1 MWFNFFLIKKKRQKL
16 LLVCFGSI
24 HSWSLKDWS
33 SIMPRNFI
41 IVGSL
46 KFLNCIVKYLYFKE
60 FTIYISF
67 IEDLLKLRFS
77 ISDLYQQLLDFNSVF
92 LGYWQNVRIKKKLT
106 FKCGCLVS
114 WNPRKQDCLREKIK
128 KEKKNMIHYSKK
140 KCWFILISLNC
151 GQNMIYYSKKILFYL
166 NYYVPSETVL

>member
-1 MWFNFFLIKKKRQKL
+1 M
-16 LLVCFGSI
+16 LVCFGSI

-33 SIMPRNFI
+33 SIMLRNFI

-67 IEDLLKLRFS
+67 IEDLLKLWFS